1 MTTDT
6 PSSKPWFQKKRYII
20 AMVLVVLAIIGQFTG
35 SDEPAAPQT
44 LAISDIRDASEY
56 YEDTNEYVWGAY
68 FKINELA
75 PMTKVNCTVKALDA
89 EGNML
94 EIQAYE
100 GNTLNDKTIIPYGA
114 NAVFKTTTKEI
125 VEAIS
130 TFDVSCTKK

>member
-1 MTTDT
+1 MTEQT
-6 PSSKPWFQKKRYII
+6 PVGKPWFKKKRFIFL
-20 AMVLVVLAIIGQFTG
+20 LVFLVLAVIGQFSG
-35 SDEPAAPQT
+35 SDETAAPQT

-114 NAVFKTTTKEI
+114 NAVFKTTTKEV

-130 TFDVSCTKK
+130 SFDISCNKK

>member
-44 LAISDIRDASEY
+44 LAISDIKDMSGFDDENNEY
-56 YEDTNEYVWGAY
+56 YWGAT
-68 FKINELA
+68 FKINEMN
-75 PMTKVNCTVKALDA
+75 PMERVNCTVKALDA
-89 EGNML
+89 NGGVLIE
-94 EIQAYE
+94 ESYE
-100 GNTLNDKTIIPYGA
+100 GNTLNDKTIIKYGEEGL
-114 NAVFKTTTKEI
+114 TSTTKEI

>member
-35 SDEPAAPQT
+35 SSEPEAPAT
-44 LAISDIRDASEY
+44 LAISDIKDMSGFDEENNDY
-56 YEDTNEYVWGAY
+56 YWGAT
-68 FKINELA
+68 FRITELE
-75 PMTKVNCTVKALDA
+75 PTTKVNCTVKAIDA
-89 EGNML
+89 NGGVLIE
-94 EIQAYE
+94 ETYE
-100 GNTLNDKTIIPYGA
+100 GNTLNEGTIIKYGEEGL
-114 NAVFKTTTKEI
+114 TSTTKEI

>member
-1 MTTDT
+1 MTEQT
-6 PSSKPWFQKKRYII
+6 PAGKPWFKKKRYIFL
-20 AMVLVVLAIIGQFTG
+20 MVFLGLGVIGQFSG
-35 SDEPAAPQT
+35 SDEPKA
-44 LAISDIRDASEY
+44 LVISDIRNASEY
-56 YEDTNEYVWGAY
+56 YEDTDEYVWGAY

-89 EGNML
+89 DGKML

-114 NAVFKTTTKEI
+114 NAVFKTTTKEV

-130 TFDVSCTKK
+130 TFDISCTKK